1 MIADFARSQTQPIPQ
16 NTSRATA
23 KLLAFLA
30 VCLATPGLLAT
41 TQTVA
46 FSRDANSEMKA
57 ETSLH
62 LTCIKQA
69 EHFICQPQKTVQTG
83 ENLGQH
89 QSTTDVT
96 RVTATVV
103 PQFLSPAQ
111 QKLISNILIG
121 LTYLLPIGFGLGILM
136 CDRYTRYRSA
146 FLKQQVEVL
155 ERIWQQSHQH

>member
-1 MIADFARSQTQPIPQ
+1 MIADLARSQTQPIPQ

-46 FSRDANSEMKA
+46 FSQDANSEMKA
-57 ETSLH
+57 AALH

-69 EHFICQPQKTVQTG
+69 EHFICQSQKTVQTG

-89 QSTTDVT
+89 QSTTGAT

-121 LTYLLPIGFGLGILM
+121 LTYLLPVGLGLGIWM
-136 CDRYTRYRSA
+136 CNRYARYRSA